1 MGQKGR
7 IRTSVRDGKSETSEP
22 YGRISD
28 GSEGLLGGKEE
39 VSGDGVGRSG
49 ELDQDVSE
57 RRQVPEAGSTGD
69 RFGKGN

>member
-1 MGQKGR
+1 MRREGR
-7 IRTSVRDGKSETSEP
+7 IRTSVRDSKSKTSEP

-57 RRQVPEAGSTGD
+57 RRQVPEAGSAGN
-69 RFGKGN
+69 RFGKEN